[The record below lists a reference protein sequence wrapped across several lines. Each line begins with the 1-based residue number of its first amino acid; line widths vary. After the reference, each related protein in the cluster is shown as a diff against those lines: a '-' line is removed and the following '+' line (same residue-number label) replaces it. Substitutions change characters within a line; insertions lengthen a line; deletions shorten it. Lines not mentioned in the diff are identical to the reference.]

1 MFRARSCTFKRG
13 MATSVNSRSLLK
25 YPLGKKL
32 EGYTIN
38 RVKEVPE
45 FNLIAVDLTHNQTA
59 SRHLHIDRQDSN
71 NVFGIVFKTNP
82 PNSTGLPH
90 ILEHTT
96 LCGSEKYPVRDPF
109 FKMLNRSLS
118 NFMNAMTGHDYT
130 FYPFATT
137 NTKDF
142 DNLMNIYLD
151 ATLHPL
157 LTSEDFYQE
166 GWRLEHEETKNKD
179 SPLTFKGV
187 VYNEMKGQVSDSS
200 YYFWIKFQEAIYPSL
215 NNSGGDPQMITNLS
229 HEDLVEFHSKFYHP
243 SNSATYTYGNIPL
256 ETHLKKLNSSF
267 QMFGK
272 RSIKS
277 VIKEPIKLKEN
288 QIFETNGPIDPMVP
302 IDAQYKTSL
311 TWYAGRPG
319 DIYETFLLK
328 IVSTLLMDGHSSP
341 LYQKLI
347 ESGIGT
353 DFSINSG
360 ADPMSAVN
368 LFTIGLNGL
377 TEQKSDDLQN
387 VILDILKEVNEIGFP
402 DQKIKAIIHQLELG
416 KKVESAKFGLNILS
430 SVVPGWVN
438 DVDPIDTLN
447 WNDIV
452 LRFNEEYLVSGD
464 QILKDV
470 LVKYI
475 LNKPYFKYV
484 MKPDEKLAES
494 IQKEEKDRLESKI
507 SKLDSTDKEIIYE
520 RGIQLLDKQE
530 EIEDLSCLPTVNV
543 SDINRESP
551 IVRINHKISGDGVNF
566 QTRLSPKT
574 NGLTYLRASKAITVN
589 DLDPDLIK
597 YLPLFSNALTNLGT
611 KNRSMAEL
619 EDEIKLYTGGL
630 SANFMTHGSPMNPNN
645 SFLKMNFS
653 GVSLNSNFEKMVS
666 LWKELLLETNFNNV
680 SKLSTLIKSMTSD
693 NLSDIVSSGHS
704 YARTNATSKISNVG
718 LIQEKIGGIEN
729 IQFLSELA
737 KLEANGQL
745 ESEVIPKLEK
755 IRACLLVN
763 GSGFKYGLTT
773 SKEQAESHENELL
786 KFNESLG
793 LSQYELHPYE
803 IQNVNNLNNP
813 VKDFIRIP
821 SQVSFSSMALN
832 GAGYTEKDASSLQV
846 LSQLM
851 TFNYLHGEIR
861 EKGGAYGGGAS
872 FDALNGLFSFYSYR
886 DPKPFNSIEV
896 FNKSSEVIIE
906 RISSGQITETDL
918 EQAKLTIFQ
927 RLDAPVSVREEG
939 LSEFHFN
946 IDDEMKQERRENLL
960 DCTLDDVTQV
970 SEVYLRGAVE
980 KSETIIGHEKKE
992 GWPERDL

>member
-1 MFRARSCTFKRG
+1 MLRARSCHFLRR
-13 MATSVNSRSLLK
+13 MATAANPGTSVK
-25 YPLGKKL
+25 YLEGKKL

-38 RVKEVPE
+38 RVQDVPE
-45 FNLIAVDLTHNQTA
+45 FNLTAVDLIHNQTGA
-59 SRHLHIDRQDSN
+59 RHLHIDRQDSN

-142 DNLMNIYLD
+142 ENLMNIYLD

-166 GWRLEHEETKNKD
+166 GWRLEHEETKNKE

-187 VYNEMKGQVSDSS
+187 VYNEMKGQISDSS

-229 HEDLVEFHSKFYHP
+229 HEDLVDFHSKFYHP
-243 SNSATYTYGNIPL
+243 SNSSTYTYGNIPL
-256 ETHLKKLNSSF
+256 ETHLKKLNAAF

-272 RSIKS
+272 RPVKT
-277 VIKEPIKLKEN
+277 VIKEPIQLTEN
-288 QIFETNGPIDPMVP
+288 TTYEINGPIDPMVP
-302 IDAQYKTSL
+302 LDAQYKTSL
-311 TWYAGRPG
+311 TWYAGKPS

-341 LYQKLI
+341 LYQKLV
-347 ESGIGT
+347 ESGLGT

-377 TEQKSDDLQN
+377 TKEKSDTLQDVISN
-387 VILDILKEVNEIGFP
+387 VLREAYDVGFP

-430 SVVPGWVN
+430 SIVPGWVN
-438 DVDPIDTLN
+438 DVDPINTLN

-452 LRFNEEYLVSGD
+452 VRFNEEYLVSGD

-470 LVKYI
+470 LIKYI
-475 LNKPYFKYV
+475 LGKPYFKYV
-484 MKPDEKLAES
+484 MKPDEKLSEQ
-494 IQKEEKDRLESKI
+494 IQSEEQERLSNKV
-507 SKLDSTDKEIIYE
+507 SKLEDSDKEIIYE
-520 RGIQLLDKQE
+520 RGVNLLEKQE

-543 SDINRESP
+543 SDINRDAP
-551 IVRINHKISGDGVNF
+551 FVRINHKTTGDGTHF

-574 NGLTYLRASKAITVN
+574 NGLTYLRASKSIST
-589 DLDPDLIK
+589 DELDHNLIK

-619 EDEIKLYTGGL
+619 EDDIKLYTGGL
-630 SANFMTHGSPMNPNN
+630 SANFMTHGSPQNPDN

-653 GVSLNSNFEKMVS
+653 GVSLNSNVEKMIS
-666 LWKELLLETNFNNV
+666 LWKELLLDTDFKNV
-680 SKLSTLIKSMTSD
+680 AKLSTLIKSMTSD

-704 YARTNATSKISNVG
+704 YARTTATSKISNVG
-718 LIQEKIGGIEN
+718 LIQEKISGIEN

-737 KLEANGQL
+737 KLEATGQL
-745 ESEVIPKLEK
+745 ESEVIPKLEQ
-755 IRACLLVN
+755 IRDSLLVN

-773 SKEQAESHENELL
+773 SKDQCALHESVIS
-786 KFNESLG
+786 KFDESLG
-793 LSQYELHPYE
+793 LSSYKLNPYE
-803 IQNVNNLNNP
+803 IQNENKTGNP
-813 VKDFIRIP
+813 IRDFIKIP
-821 SQVSFSSMALN
+821 SQVSFSSMAIN
-832 GAGYTEKDASSLQV
+832 GPGYTEKDASSLQV

-851 TFNYLHGEIR
+851 TFKYLHGEIR

-872 FDALNGLFSFYSYR
+872 FDALNGLFSYYSYR
-886 DPKPFNSIEV
+886 DPKPFNSIGI
-896 FNKSSEVIIE
+896 FNQSANVINE
-906 RISSGQITETDL
+906 RIISGEITEIDL

-960 DCTLDDVTQV
+960 DCSLNDVKEVSQV
-970 SEVYLRGAVE
+970 YFKEGVE
-980 KSETIIGHEKKE
+980 KSECIIGYE
-992 GWPERDL
+992 GNESWPVRDL